1 MNESAKIDLASDVVS
16 NSEFC
21 DDVKPTAAP
30 AKSIKAIDK
39 TAVHRICSGQ
49 VVLTLA
55 TAVKELV
62 ENSIDAGATSVEIK
76 LVENGSSIIEVS
88 DNGKGVEPCDFE
100 GLTLSSLCALSNLTI
115 ITRHK
120 NHEVGSKLIYNTNG
134 HLTETIPVPRQVGTT
149 VTLENLFYTL
159 PVRHKEFL
167 RNLKKEFNKM
177 VQVLYSYCL
186 ISTNVRINCTNLSG
200 KNKTTIVSTE
210 SQSSLK
216 ENISSIFGPKQ
227 VAGLLQIEQ
236 KKPTEEVL
244 LEYGIHGNGEHENN
258 QYFKLEGYISSC
270 AHGNGRS
277 ASDRQFYFINNR
289 PCDPSKVMRVV
300 NDIYHRYNKHQ
311 FPMVVLNIKMQEE
324 YVDINVTPDKRQIL
338 IGREK
343 HLLATI
349 KSTLI
354 NLYEKIPSTLD
365 IRNFGI
371 TKTSSPKLKIEE
383 LANPSSPS
391 SPNNPKKLSSL
402 MQRFSRTPTS
412 SPVNFDSP
420 FSPSGGL
427 KRPMSPLANIQ
438 ANKKQMKLQDYSCR
452 INGNSVNTETVS
464 SDLLSSENQ
473 ATEEGLDVSI
483 SEDFTPLEIDESESQ
498 NEIPQELLSSDN
510 RDENNFVANHNL
522 NNFLNTLKAK
532 KKFFSESSTNNK
544 QAEEKIDNHEIILIE
559 DNTNKSPT
567 SENYSLEVCAEV
579 LKPKIIYDDNSKC
592 CVKRLSEVKSKN
604 ILFSLDHVR
613 KRLHNKKLSD
623 SNKNELFRKFRAQ
636 ISPTDNKTA
645 EEELKREISKESFSL
660 MEIIGQFNLG
670 FMITRLHSDLF
681 IIDQHA
687 TDEKYN
693 FETLQKTCVMQ
704 NQKLIIPQA
713 LELTAANEGI
723 LLDNIEIFTK
733 NGFSFQI
740 DNSKS
745 VGKRVMLLSL
755 PYSKGWEFNKEDIEE
770 MIFMLSDS
778 PGVMCRPSRISAMFA
793 SRACRKSVMIGT
805 HLSRSQMRKLIDHMS
820 EIEQPWNC
828 PHGRPTIRHLIN
840 LDVLTK
846 L

>member
-1 MNESAKIDLASDVVS
+1 
-16 NSEFC
+16 
-21 DDVKPTAAP
+21 
-30 AKSIKAIDK
+30 
-39 TAVHRICSGQ
+39 
-49 VVLTLA
+49 
-55 TAVKELV
+55 
-62 ENSIDAGATSVEIK
+62 
-76 LVENGSSIIEVS
+76 
-88 DNGKGVEPCDFE
+88 
-100 GLTLSSLCALSNLTI
+100 
-115 ITRHK
+115 
-120 NHEVGSKLIYNTNG
+120 
-134 HLTETIPVPRQVGTT
+134 
-149 VTLENLFYTL
+149 
-159 PVRHKEFL
+159 
-167 RNLKKEFNKM
+167 
-177 VQVLYSYCL
+177 
-186 ISTNVRINCTNLSG
+186 
-200 KNKTTIVSTE
+200 
-210 SQSSLK
+210 
-216 ENISSIFGPKQ
+216 
-227 VAGLLQIEQ
+227 
-236 KKPTEEVL
+236 
-244 LEYGIHGNGEHENN
+244 
-258 QYFKLEGYISSC
+258 
-270 AHGNGRS
+270 
-277 ASDRQFYFINNR
+277 
-289 PCDPSKVMRVV
+289 MRVV

-324 YVDINVTPDKRQIL
+324 DVDINVTPDKRQIL

-383 LANPSSPS
+383 LSNPSSPS

-464 SDLLSSENQ
+464 SDLLSSENK

-483 SEDFTPLEIDESESQ
+483 SEDFMPLEIDESESQ
-498 NEIPQELLSSDN
+498 NDIPQELLSSDN
-510 RDENNFVANHNL
+510 TDENKVVSNHNL
-522 NNFLNTLKAK
+522 STFAEKENHEPNLRKETPSSKFKARDIHCKTDNFLNTLKAK
-532 KKFFSESSTNNK
+532 KKFFSESSTNKK

-592 CVKRLSEVKSKN
+592 DMKRLSEVKSKN
-604 ILFSLDHVR
+604 IPFSLDHVR

-645 EEELKREISKESFSL
+645 EEELKREISKESFSF